1 MPLKPHRKPR
11 KRQIKSDEIFDPRL
25 SFRTYTDFINHISC
39 NNIIDIF
46 EMDCVEGLRSDNQV
60 FLTLIHERSGFMIAR
75 ILPSHTQKE
84 VKKALDK
91 IEKQVE
97 NKSFKKIFKVI
108 LTDRGHEFQN
118 FESLE
123 GSTVRKEKRTQVFF
137 CDPNSAYQKGTIEQ
151 SHTLLR
157 RIFPKG
163 RSIEKVTQDELNLA
177 ISSINTLTRAK
188 LGGLSPYQVF
198 TRRFGED
205 IARKLGIEKV
215 NLDELTLRNRLFHK
229 K

>member
-1 MPLKPHRKPR
+1 MPLKVRRKPR
-11 KRQIKSDEIFDPRL
+11 KKKIKSEIFDPRL
-25 SFRTYTDFINHISC
+25 SFRTYTDYINYISQ

-46 EMDCVEGLRSDNQV
+46 EMDCVEGKKSDSQV

-75 ILPSHTQKE
+75 ILPEHTQKE
-84 VKKALDK
+84 VKRALDK
-91 IEKQVE
+91 IEKQIGNE
-97 NKSFKKIFKVI
+97 SFKKIFKVI

-118 FESLE
+118 FEAIES
-123 GSTVRKEKRTQVFF
+123 SVATKEKRTQVFY

-157 RIFPKG
+157 RVFPKG
-163 RSIEKVTQDELNLA
+163 RSIDNVTQDELNLA
-177 ISSINTLTRAK
+177 ISSINTLTRVK
-188 LGGLSPYQVF
+188 LGGQSPYQVF

-205 IARKLGIEKV
+205 TARKLGIEKI
-215 NLDELTLRNRLFHK
+215 NLDELTIKNRLFNK